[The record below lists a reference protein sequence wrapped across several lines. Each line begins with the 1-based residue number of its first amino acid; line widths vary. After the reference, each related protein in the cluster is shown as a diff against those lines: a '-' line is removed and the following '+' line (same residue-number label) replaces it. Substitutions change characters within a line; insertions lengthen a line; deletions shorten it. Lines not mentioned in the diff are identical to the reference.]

1 MPGRHFLL
9 GVVVGIILSL
19 VLAGAL
25 VLYLQTRPVI
35 APRLPAHSGRTQ
47 LSITADEALLSELV
61 TEAARDQDQ
70 TMDSVVVDLRPGG
83 WLDILIGAK
92 VTVAG
97 ETAAVRLGLSTVL
110 SVRDGG
116 LELVVSQVEL
126 AEVPISVDLL
136 PAAIRER
143 IDSLVGNANQL
154 FAETLVRSGLEV
166 VAARTDD
173 TTLTLSMALAHQ

>member
-1 MPGRHFLL
+1 VQGRHFLL

-70 TMDSVVVDLRPGG
+70 TMDNAVVDLRPGG

-97 ETAAVRLGLSTVL
+97 ETTAVRLKLIAAL

-116 LELVVSQVEL
+116 LELAVSQVEL

-173 TTLTLSMALAHQ
+173 TTLTLSMALANQ